1 MVFPQE
7 LRALVALA
15 GGFDLVAWF
24 YGFSPRLKLDGAH
37 HPLLMVV
44 VLRRR

>member
-7 LRALVALA
+7 LRSLVELA
-15 GGFDLVAWF
+15 GGFELVEWF
-24 YGFSPRLKLDGAH
+24 YGFKPHLKLDQAH

-44 VLRRR
+44 VLRKR